1 MLGPLDVELLQGV
14 AACWSAGLEAR
25 LAVDSHLGVVRSD
38 GRGHQAQHA
47 WAVACRR
54 VLVWVRVAAAPLGS
68 LGLSVADALAGR

>member
-1 MLGPLDVELLQGV
+1 MLGPLDVERLQGA

-25 LAVDSHLGVVRSD
+25 LAEDSHLGVVRSD

-68 LGLSVADALAGR
+68 LGLLVADVLVAL